1 MKPTNRGRGELW
13 VVGQFVLLAAILLSP
28 SQIAGLPAWPEG
40 LRWAGA
46 ALGLALGLAGVGV
59 ALAAARTLG
68 ASLTP
73 FPRPRDGATLV
84 QHGIYGVV
92 RHPIY
97 SGIVLGALGW
107 SLLRASLPSLLLTL
121 ALALFFDRKA
131 RREEAWLLEAYP
143 GYREYMAR
151 VRRRVW

>member
-1 MKPTNRGRGELW
+1 MKQTDGGRGELW
-13 VVGQFVLLAAILLSP
+13 VVGQFVLLAAILLVP
-28 SQIAGLPAWPEG
+28 SRLAGLPVWPEA

-46 ALGLALGLAGVGV
+46 ALGIMLGLAGVGV
-59 ALAAARTLG
+59 AMAAARTLG

-84 QHGIYGVV
+84 QHGIYGLV

-121 ALALFFDRKA
+121 VLALFFDRKA

-143 GYREYMAR
+143 GYRDYMAR

>member
-1 MKPTNRGRGELW
+1 MNRTDGGRGELW
-13 VVGQFVLLAAILLSP
+13 VVGQFVLLAAILLVP
-28 SQIAGLPAWPEG
+28 SRLAGLPAWPDG
-40 LRWAGA
+40 VRWAGA
-46 ALGLALGLAGVGV
+46 ALGVLLGLAGVGV

-84 QHGIYGVV
+84 QHGVYGVV

-97 SGIVLGALGW
+97 SGILLGALGW
-107 SLLRASLPSLLLTL
+107 SLLRASLPSLLLAL

-131 RREEAWLLEAYP
+131 RREEAWLIETYP
-143 GYREYMAR
+143 GYREYMAL